1 MGVVAGAALGLS
13 GTAASAASVT
23 SPTDVAVPVTTAT
36 QQHGSDQARTGGVSA
51 RDGQRSDDGKH
62 DDGKHGDG
70 RHDDG
75 RGDGSGGQPNDHS
88 GDQRDDRGNDHDGR
102 SGDRGGNDGRGDNDG
117 RDGDRDGRNGH
128 DGDRDGRNGHDGR
141 DGDRGRDQQG
151 DWHDRDNRGH
161 QHDVRFA
168 PKARTFTVDFYRSRH
183 ACRSD
188 ARAGV
193 RRGQWDKA
201 SCQQV
206 GHRHLYKLTATVYQG
221 RHRTA

>member
-1 MGVVAGAALGLS
+1 MNAKARRTLTVVGMGVVAGAALGLS
-13 GTAASAASVT
+13 GTAASAASVA
-23 SPTDVAVPVTTAT
+23 SPTDVAVPVTTTAT
-36 QQHGSDQARTGGVSA
+36 QQHGSDQARTGGVQS

-62 DDGKHGDG
+62 DDGKRGDG

-75 RGDGSGGQPNDHS
+75 HGDGSGSQPSGHS
-88 GDQRDDRGNDHDGR
+88 GDQRDDRGNDHGGRSDDHGGNDGR
-102 SGDRGGNDGRGDNDG
+102 GDRGGNDGRG
-117 RDGDRDGRNGH
+117 
-128 DGDRDGRNGHDGR
+128 
-141 DGDRGRDQQG
+141 RDQQG
-151 DWHDRDNRGH
+151 DWRDRDNRGH